1 MQDDGNE
8 KPGAVGTA
16 DRVGIDAPGEMRGHS
31 MSTSPASSSLLER
44 WRLALTAVAD
54 ARLSKADVAVL
65 VVIADHLNATT
76 GEAYPGAD
84 RLRRITG
91 KSLRAIKYSRRKL
104 VDLGYLIERRH
115 PNDQRNHYR
124 MGTPTGA
131 MDCTSAADCTS
142 AMDSTDRCNALHPTG
157 AILCTG
163 PVQPVAPEH
172 AYRTNLLNQLKE
184 PTKKRTQKARAG
196 DQDSIGDLI
205 GLELPEGLTRE
216 NWTAYVKHRAGMP
229 KAKRLTDTS
238 AAMCLRKLKA
248 WATQGHDPND
258 IVSTSVANGW
268 QGLIEPKG
276 PPTKTAGRV
285 SVPSQQQ
292 ADEINAR
299 ADAKLAKLRI
309 VR

>member
-1 MQDDGNE
+1 
-8 KPGAVGTA
+8 
-16 DRVGIDAPGEMRGHS
+16 
-31 MSTSPASSSLLER
+31 LLNR
-44 WRLALTAVAD
+44 WRLALAAVAD
-54 ARLSKADVAVL
+54 ARLSKGDVAVL
-65 VVIADHLNATT
+65 VVIADHLNVAT

-124 MGTPTGA
+124 LGTPTGA
-131 MDCTSAADCTS
+131 TDCTSAADCTS
-142 AMDSTDRCNALHPTG
+142 AKDSTDRCNALHPTG

-172 AYRTNLLNQLKE
+172 AYRTHLQNQLKE

-196 DQDSIGDLI
+196 DQDSIHDLI

-229 KAKRLTDTS
+229 KAKRLTTTS
-238 AAMCLRKLKA
+238 AAYCIRQLKA
-248 WATQGHDPND
+248 WVTQGHDANA
-258 IVSTSVANGW
+258 IVGASIANGW
-268 QGLIEPKG
+268 QGLFEPKTS
-276 PPTKTAGRV
+276 PSKPTAGRV
-285 SVPSQQQ
+285 SVPTEQQ
-292 ADEINAR
+292 AAEINAK
-299 ADAKLAKLRI
+299 ADARLAKLRV